1 MSDANY
7 RERYARAIAP
17 STMCDHL
24 PTAVSAHGAT
34 IVGDDGRE
42 YVDFASQVGIANV
55 GYCHPLIAEAIAKTA
70 ERLSCMLANDEHYCI
85 SITVAGEQWEI
96 SPARLAELLIEITPG
111 VGEKRV
117 VFEVSGATAVN
128 AAMKLLHLARPDR
141 KKFFCFDNSFHGRHG
156 YAMELTRSQSVHR
169 DWYPRVALDVLA
181 IPFPVIGKPMDPE
194 SVFGCLRI
202 VNALVGE
209 IIVAEGGGIQ
219 PASRIGMKDLVG
231 HLQLHGVA
239 FACDEVQ
246 TGIGRTGYWFAAQAY
261 DLDPDVLI
269 VGKALG
275 GGLPLAAIVFKEELL
290 DGLPGRTLPQSWH
303 SGTMPAAPLAVAGAI
318 ATIEIIRREK
328 LLDRC
333 RDVIQGTLALELHK
347 LLYKYRNVVTAIR
360 GLGAMWGMKIRNAE
374 FRDRILVEAKEE
386 GVLLIGAGNPEN
398 NPSIRIMPPLVIS
411 EDELRRGLQALD
423 EAVDSVSR
431 KCARDS

>member
-17 STMCDHL
+17 STMCDYL
-24 PTAVSAHGAT
+24 PTVNRAKGAMLW
-34 IVGDDGRE
+34 DADGRG
-42 YVDFASQVGIANV
+42 YVDLASQVGIANI
-55 GYCHPLIAEAIAKTA
+55 GYSHPLWVEATAKIAEQ
-70 ERLSCMLANDEHYCI
+70 LSCMLANDEHYCVTI
-85 SITVAGEQWEI
+85 PVDGEQWEI

-117 VFEVSGATAVN
+117 LFEVSGATAVN

-141 KKFFCFDNSFHGRHG
+141 KKFLCFANSFHGRHG
-156 YAMELTRSQSVHR
+156 YAMELTRSPSVHR
-169 DWYPRVALDVLA
+169 DWYPRTELDVLT
-181 IPFPVIGKPMDPE
+181 IPFPTSCRPVDPE
-194 SVFGCLRI
+194 SIFGCLRI
-202 VNALVGE
+202 VNALIGE
-209 IIVAEGGGIQ
+209 LIAAEGGGIQ

-246 TGIGRTGYWFAAQAY
+246 TGIGRTGEWFAAQAY
-261 DLDPDVLI
+261 GIDPDVLI
-269 VGKALG
+269 IGKALG
-275 GGLPLAAIVFKEELL
+275 GGIPLSAIVFKDKLL
-290 DGLPGRTLPQSWH
+290 KDLPGKELPQSWH

-333 RDVIQGTLALELHK
+333 RDVIHGTLAMGLHK
-347 LLYKYRNVVTAIR
+347 FLCKYRNVVTAIR
-360 GLGAMWGMKIRNAE
+360 GMGAMHGLEIRNAE
-374 FRDRILVEAKEE
+374 LRDRILVEAKEQ
-386 GVLLIGAGNPEN
+386 GVLLIGAGPPNKPT
-398 NPSIRIMPPLVIS
+398 IRIMPPLVIS

-423 EAVDSVSR
+423 EAVGSVSR
-431 KCARDS
+431 KFARDL